1 VQYCPG
7 WWEPLFL
14 LFCGYLRA
22 VAENVVC
29 RAWFFDGGIVVER
42 VIKMVVRD
50 HEAPRRKFSS
60 FSHFIF
66 GWTNSLFAD

>member
-1 VQYCPG
+1 LSGLVG
-7 WWEPLFL
+7 ASLFAV
-14 LFCGYLRA
+14 LRVFLRG